1 MIPIVIA
8 PYAPV
13 AHAMTALA
21 PLNPL
26 STCGEGKQSADLVGW
41 GSLGFISNQADMIL
55 HTYKII
61 EDSLKFNYVNVI
73 IER

>member
-13 AHAMTALA
+13 AHSMTALA

-26 STCGEGKQSADLVGW
+26 STCAEGKQSADLEGW
-41 GSLGFISNQADMIL
+41 GSLGFI
-55 HTYKII
+55 K
-61 EDSLKFNYVNVI
+61 
-73 IER
+73 

>member
-21 PLNPL
+21 SFNPL
-26 STCGEGKQSADLVGW
+26 STCGKGKRADFVGW
-41 GSLGFISNQADMIL
+41 GSLGFI
-55 HTYKII
+55 K
-61 EDSLKFNYVNVI
+61 
-73 IER
+73 